1 MHAFVCILCTGEVI
15 SEGID
20 DAEDSGYHAERDD
33 LVSDEDHIAAVSTKG
48 KTTEVQVLVAVVA
61 YQKPALSKQIKCEFL
76 SHINTRKSLNAL
88 LRLVL

>member
-1 MHAFVCILCTGEVI
+1 MSVLGTGEVI

-48 KTTEVQVLVAVVA
+48 KTEVQVAIL
-61 YQKPALSKQIKCEFL
+61 
-76 SHINTRKSLNAL
+76 L
-88 LRLVL
+88 LRILLCCLQ